1 LDAIDK
7 GILSDLSGNCRITY
21 EELSRKFGIT
31 ANAIKRRVQK
41 LEENKVIAGY
51 SIALRP
57 AMIDANQIIG
67 MIETD
72 GTMDEHEYVHEIG
85 SHPLVVA
92 AAAYTDGYY
101 ALVAEYMTPSDLA
114 ELSTYLRNLRG
125 AHSVEIHTFIT
136 RRGKKMKLNK
146 LHLRV
151 IASLIKDARMSIVE
165 IVKDTGFSARRV
177 RRALDE
183 LILGEG
189 VRFSALIEL
198 GAASSIPFLVKCYYD
213 EKKITPDKI
222 PQEFED
228 KYTIPY
234 WEAYIS
240 ATEPLFYCLMAVDY
254 LSEIDDIVR
263 SLRKEDYIKSVRPLI
278 GFYHDYFD
286 GPRSRELRKLLLD
299 SELVD
304 DISIRLPLSEY

>member
-1 LDAIDK
+1 MDEIDK
-7 GILSDLSGNCRITY
+7 GILSQLSRNCRMTY
-21 EELSRKFGIT
+21 EELSRKYGIT

-51 SIALRP
+51 SVTLRP

-72 GTMDEHEYVHEIG
+72 GTMDEHEYVSEIG

-101 ALVAEYMTPSDLA
+101 ALIAEYITPSDLA
-114 ELSTYLRNLRG
+114 ELSTYLRSLHG
-125 AHSVEIHTFIT
+125 AKSVEIHTFIT
-136 RRGKKMKLNK
+136 RRGKKMNLNK

-151 IASLIKDARMSIVE
+151 IASLIKDARMSIIE

-189 VRFSALIEL
+189 IRFAALLEL

-213 EKKITPDKI
+213 EKRITPDKI
-222 PQEFED
+222 NQELED
-228 KYTIPY
+228 KYTMPY

-254 LSEIDDIVR
+254 LSEIDDVVR
-263 SLRKEDYIKSVRPLI
+263 TLRREEYITSVRPLI

-286 GPRSRELRKLLLD
+286 GPRTRKLREILLD
-299 SELVD
+299 SGLIDEIPTL
-304 DISIRLPLSEY
+304 LPRSEF